1 MPTTTHRRII
11 KRMKKDFSVQEHWMP
26 VFDPWHFG
34 AIKAIVWFLEKYSE
48 PGEEKSEPVTRRIF
62 VTKEKHDDETEYY
75 VYIDSIYEAYDITDK
90 STYPDII
97 SAAKAVIFSPPENEQ
112 DSPSAVFGELKQDTK
127 EGTQIPIAL

>member
-48 PGEEKSEPVTRRIF
+48 PGEEKKRTG
-62 VTKEKHDDETEYY
+62 H
-75 VYIDSIYEAYDITDK
+75 
-90 STYPDII
+90 
-97 SAAKAVIFSPPENEQ
+97 PENIRYK
-112 DSPSAVFGELKQDTK
+112 GET
-127 EGTQIPIAL
+127 